1 MQEGPFE
8 RASRGICKALNELA
22 LSNILER
29 DNDLP
34 YEKLSILVLT
44 ILLLELSTTLQSAA
58 INTDRPDESPARIET
73 LNGSPAGT
81 VGINVPV
88 VGEAAPDR
96 QQVETTIAVD
106 PHNPSILVAGA
117 QDLRLKSV
125 GEHRWH
131 GYYRSTDGGQ
141 TWSSSL
147 LPGYPGDTSPQG
159 LSSPLHRSNATS
171 DPVLAFDRLGNL
183 YYAGLVFNI
192 SAAGPGGNGPIGNS
206 VAFVAKYINDG
217 ASYSNVTLIL
227 GPLFAD
233 KPWIAV
239 DNTGGPSDG
248 NVYLAFDA
256 NLTATSP
263 FATLLTRSTDSG
275 KTFSLPFY
283 TPSDHTGEL
292 PSVTVDS
299 AGNVYVSS
307 DAFDPITEAN
317 LNYIQVSKV
326 INGGTSLTQNVKA
339 VNPAYWVTSGSAIGA
354 TFRAFTIPQI
364 AAGAL
369 GIYLVFD
376 DLRLGNSSV
385 FLTRSVDGG
394 SSWTAPLRVNDVL
407 NSQHFFPTIAVSGGI
422 VNVAWYD
429 SRLNPSSSLSGLDVY
444 YSNSM
449 DGGASFS
456 SNVRVTSVS
465 FDPGSVRRT
474 DSPNYLAPFIGDYIG
489 IAATAS
495 NAYPLWTDDRFACDT
510 VDPSYGCVDQDA
522 FTATISLP
530 DFAISV
536 SPSAQTIVQ
545 GSSGQANVTL
555 TSLNMFQRNVT
566 VSSSSSPAG
575 LPISPASETII
586 LLAGRKASFNLTFSP
601 TGSTMPTVYTVT
613 ITGTSGPRSH
623 SSLITVSVQSQT
635 IGGTTLP
642 DVKRGLLIPLMFI
655 GTVIVLLPTMI
666 IIVLRLRFGRIGKG

>member
-1 MQEGPFE
+1 M
-8 RASRGICKALNELA
+8 
-22 LSNILER
+22 
-29 DNDLP
+29 
-34 YEKLSILVLT
+34 SILVLT
-44 ILLLELSTTLQSAA
+44 ILLLGLSATLQSAG
-58 INTDRPDESPARIET
+58 INMRRADVLPTRLQT
-73 LNGSPAGT
+73 LNASPVGT
-81 VGINVPV
+81 VGVNIPV

-106 PHNPSILVAGA
+106 PRNPSILVAGA

-147 LPGYPGDTSPQG
+147 LPGYPGDTSFQG

-256 NLTATSP
+256 NLTATLP
-263 FATLLTRSTDSG
+263 FATLLTRSTDGG

-307 DAFDPITEAN
+307 NAFDPITGAN

-326 INGGTSLTQNVKA
+326 ISGGTSLSQNVKA

-364 AAGAL
+364 AADAIGV
-369 GIYLVFD
+369 YLVFD

-394 SSWTAPLRVNDVL
+394 SSWTAPLMVNDVL
-407 NSQHFFPTIAVSGGI
+407 TGQHFFPTIAVSGGV

-429 SRLNPSSSLSGLDVY
+429 SRLNPSSSLSSLDIY
-444 YSNSM
+444 YSDSM

-474 DSPNYLAPFIGDYIG
+474 DSPNYLAPFMGDYTG

-495 NAYPLWTDDRFACDT
+495 NAYPLWTDNRFACDT
-510 VDPSYGCVDQDA
+510 ADPNYGCVDQDA
-522 FTATISLP
+522 FTAAISLP

-536 SPSAQTIVQ
+536 KPSAQTVVQ
-545 GSSGQANVTL
+545 GGSVTANVTL
-555 TSLNMFQRNVT
+555 TSLNLFQGNVM
-566 VSSSSSPAG
+566 VSSTSSPAG
-575 LPISPASETII
+575 LPVSPASKTVT
-586 LLAGRKASFNLTFSP
+586 LSSGGRGSFNLTFSP

-613 ITGTSGPRSH
+613 VTGTSGPRSH
-623 SSLITVSVQSQT
+623 SALTTVSVQSQT
-635 IGGTTLP
+635 VGGTTVPYIVEGRLVP
-642 DVKRGLLIPLMFI
+642 TILI
-655 GTVIVLLPTMI
+655 GTLIAGIPTLI
-666 IIVLRLRFGRIGKG
+666 IIGFRIRFGRSRKN